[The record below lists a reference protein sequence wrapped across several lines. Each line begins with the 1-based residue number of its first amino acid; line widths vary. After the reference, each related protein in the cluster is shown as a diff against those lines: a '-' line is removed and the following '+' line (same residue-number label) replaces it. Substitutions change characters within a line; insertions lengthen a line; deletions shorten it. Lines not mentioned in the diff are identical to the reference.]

1 LPSVTV
7 QRNVKNMLVKH
18 VGAVSLRT
26 RLREKAKRGERLSE
40 IAKERERERERE
52 GERERERER
61 ERTTGQRAV
70 LARRRWINH
79 SVHPRGM

>member
-18 VGAVSLRT
+18 VCAVSLRT

-52 GERERERER
+52 GERERER
-61 ERTTGQRAV
+61 TTGQRAV

>member
-1 LPSVTV
+1 MPSVTV

-52 GERERERER
+52 GERERER
-61 ERTTGQRAV
+61 TTGQRAV